1 MPPKKKV
8 PAKSGTEA
16 QPAEE
21 KQPAQESNL
30 TTTTAPIKPEA
41 TEKKPETPKL
51 QPKPESKK

>member
-41 TEKKPETPKL
+41 TEKKPETPK
-51 QPKPESKK
+51 